1 MKTIR
6 LTLIIFSFIISTNV
20 FSREFI
26 IFSVEHS
33 IDMGGTTKK
42 APKNFFINIG
52 KLQGVTKG
60 SRLKVL
66 RKTINKNEFESGK
79 EYQTY
84 IPIGTVKIIHSDEN
98 SSIGIKD
105 ELYSEDSGNF
115 ALYPRS
121 FMIGDKVS
129 IN

>member
-1 MKTIR
+1 M
-6 LTLIIFSFIISTNV
+6 IISANV
-20 FSREFI
+20 MSKEFI

-33 IDMGGTTKK
+33 IDMGGTTAKT
-42 APKNFFINIG
+42 PKNFFINIG

-66 RKTINKNEFESGK
+66 RKTINKNQFESGK

-84 IPIGTVKIIHSDEN
+84 VPIGTVKIIHSDEN

-105 ELYSEDSGNF
+105 ELFSEESSNF
-115 ALYPRS
+115 AASPKS